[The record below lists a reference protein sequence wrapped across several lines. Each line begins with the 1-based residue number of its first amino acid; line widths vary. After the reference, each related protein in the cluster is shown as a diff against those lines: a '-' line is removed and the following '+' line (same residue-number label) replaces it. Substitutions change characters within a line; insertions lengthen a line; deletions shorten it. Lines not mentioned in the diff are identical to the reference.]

1 MSGGPAPERTLRSGF
16 VLVGG
21 RSSRMGRDKATLPL
35 NGGTLAGSI
44 AKRVAESA
52 SNVTLI
58 GPPERY
64 GNLGYRA
71 IPDLIPNAGPLGAVY
86 TALQDSTADWNLIVA
101 CDMPDVTVALF
112 EDLFA
117 AAERSGADC
126 VAPGRSD
133 TLHPLCAVYHRRCA
147 PKAADAIH
155 RNSLKMHDFVSNLQ
169 TMIWPLKNWAPLSNI
184 NTLEEWTA
192 R

>member
-1 MSGGPAPERTLRSGF
+1 M
-16 VLVGG
+16 LVGG
-21 RSSRMGRDKATLPL
+21 HSSRMGRDKAMLPID
-35 NGGTLAGSI
+35 GGTLAGSI
-44 AKRVAESA
+44 AARVIQAA
-52 SNVTLI
+52 STVTLV

-64 GNLGYRA
+64 SNLGYRV
-71 IPDLIPNAGPLGAVY
+71 IPDLLPNAGPLGGVY

-126 VAPGRSD
+126 VAPGRAGS
-133 TLHPLCAVYHRRCA
+133 LHPLCAVYHRRCA

-155 RNSLKMHDFVSNLQ
+155 RNFLKMHDFLSDLQ
-169 TMIWPLKNWAPLSNI
+169 IMIWPLKNWAPLSNI
-184 NTLEEWTA
+184 NTLEEWRA